1 MAYSHSQLKVFADCP
16 LRFRLK
22 YIDKVPEPDIPTS
35 PALKFGSIIHSVM
48 EELYKKI
55 QNSGTAPSKEYLKE
69 YFTQE
74 MKNFRTH
81 YETTAWETFPDKDFD
96 DRISLGEQIIDWYY
110 DTYFPFNDAST
121 NGLEQMINFTL
132 PNGAKFRGI
141 IDRLAIKNGEA
152 QIIDYK
158 TDKSIAPLQ
167 DFEKSYQQQLTSYAI
182 WVKQH
187 YPHIIKK
194 VTGKLIYLRL
204 QEEITR
210 EITEEMLN
218 QAITTITEAITQIE
232 ETIFRYNMGEKDAFW
247 PIESPAC
254 RWCAYQAMCPL
265 WKHKFTDD
273 EVVITTEIGQT
284 TIKKL
289 VDKFYHLTNQKKELE
304 EQLTSIKEFLEE
316 YVVQHKDQEWK
327 NLYGEQGQV
336 RVDYKTE
343 YKAQNEH
350 NETMKDILLDED
362 LKELLIM
369 SINSKKLTKYL
380 KDHPEQLNKRANLL
394 ILQDKITIGRAKEK
408 KETK

>member
-1 MAYSHSQLKVFADCP
+1 
-16 LRFRLK
+16 
-22 YIDKVPEPDIPTS
+22 
-35 PALKFGSIIHSVM
+35 
-48 EELYKKI
+48 
-55 QNSGTAPSKEYLKE
+55 
-69 YFTQE
+69 
-74 MKNFRTH
+74 
-81 YETTAWETFPDKDFD
+81 
-96 DRISLGEQIIDWYY
+96 
-110 DTYFPFNDAST
+110 
-121 NGLEQMINFTL
+121 
-132 PNGAKFRGI
+132 
-141 IDRLAIKNGEA
+141 
-152 QIIDYK
+152 
-158 TDKSIAPLQ
+158 
-167 DFEKSYQQQLTSYAI
+167 
-182 WVKQH
+182 
-187 YPHIIKK
+187 
-194 VTGKLIYLRL
+194 
-204 QEEITR
+204 
-210 EITEEMLN
+210 
-218 QAITTITEAITQIE
+218 
-232 ETIFRYNMGEKDAFW
+232 
-247 PIESPAC
+247 
-254 RWCAYQAMCPL
+254 MCPL